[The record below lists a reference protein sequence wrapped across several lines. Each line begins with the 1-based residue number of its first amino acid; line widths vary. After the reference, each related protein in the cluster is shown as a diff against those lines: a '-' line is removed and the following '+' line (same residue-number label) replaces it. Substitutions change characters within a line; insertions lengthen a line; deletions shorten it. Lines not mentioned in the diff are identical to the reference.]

1 LVGEEEAKETISI
14 EDLETGEYVARLRVF
29 PEEAISIE
37 ESSEVDVR
45 AVGGFFRL
53 LVEDLV
59 ENKDGVRILGW
70 DGVGIELRGWT
81 TVGGAFSSG
90 TEGSG
95 ASRITAESK

>member
-14 EDLETGEYVARLRVF
+14 EDLETGECVAGLRVF
-29 PEEAISIE
+29 PEEATSIE

-45 AVGGFFRL
+45 AVGVI
-53 LVEDLV
+53 LVEDPV
-59 ENKDGVRILGW
+59 GNKDGVRILGW
-70 DGVGIELRGWT
+70 DGVGIGLRGWT

>member
-14 EDLETGEYVARLRVF
+14 EDLETGEYVAGLRVF

-45 AVGGFFRL
+45 AVGVI
-53 LVEDLV
+53 LVEDPV
-59 ENKDGVRILGW
+59 GNKDGVRILGW
-70 DGVGIELRGWT
+70 DGVGIGLRGWT

>member
-37 ESSEVDVR
+37 KSSEVDVR
-45 AVGGFFRL
+45 AVGVI
-53 LVEDLV
+53 LVEDPV
-59 ENKDGVRILGW
+59 GNKDGVRILGW
-70 DGVGIELRGWT
+70 DGVRIGLRGWT